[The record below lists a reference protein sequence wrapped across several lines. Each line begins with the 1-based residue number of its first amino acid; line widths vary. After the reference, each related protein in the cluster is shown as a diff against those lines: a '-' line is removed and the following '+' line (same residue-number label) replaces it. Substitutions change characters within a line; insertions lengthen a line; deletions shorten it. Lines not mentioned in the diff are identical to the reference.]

1 MEELLIGS
9 HVSFTKDKQLVGS
22 VLECLSYGANTFMFY
37 TGAPQNTVR
46 STLNQSLTEEA
57 YRLMEAHQID
67 PRNVIV
73 HAPYIVNLA
82 NNQKKDSYQFAI
94 EFLGREIQRCEELG
108 ILRMVLHPGS
118 YVKLSKEEGITNLVN
133 GLDTVMHEEQAVLI
147 CLETMAGK
155 GTEIGTLDDIA
166 EIIARVKYPEKM
178 MVCLDTCHLSD
189 AGYDMCNFD
198 QFLEEFDQKIGL
210 AKIGCIHINDS
221 KNERGAHKD
230 RHANFG
236 FGTLGFDC
244 LLKIVYHCQ
253 LKNVP
258 KILETPYVT
267 KQDDLKE
274 RVYPPYR
281 FEIDMIRKKE
291 FDPLLIEKIRAYYK

>member
-1 MEELLIGS
+1 MEELIIGS
-9 HVSFTKDKQLVGS
+9 HVSFTKEKQLVGS
-22 VLECLSYGANTFMFY
+22 VLECLSYNANTFMFY

-46 STLNQSLTEEA
+46 SVLRQNLTEEA
-57 YRLMEAHQID
+57 YRLMEEHQIN
-67 PRNVIV
+67 PANVVI

-94 EFLGREIQRCEELG
+94 EFLDREIERCEELG
-108 ILRMVLHPGS
+108 ILRMILHPGS
-118 YVKLSKEEGITNLVN
+118 YVQLSKEEGITNIVN
-133 GLDTVMHEEQAVLI
+133 ALDTIMHREQAVFI

-155 GTEIGTLDDIA
+155 GTEIGSLDDIA
-166 EIIARVKYPEKM
+166 EIIARVKYPEKI

-189 AGYDMCNFD
+189 AGYDMSNFD
-198 QFLEEFDQKIGL
+198 QFLEEFDRKIGIS
-210 AKIGCIHINDS
+210 KIGCIHINDS
-221 KNERGAHKD
+221 KNVRGAHKD
-230 RHANFG
+230 RHANLG
-236 FGTLGFDC
+236 FGTLGFDN
-244 LLKIVYHCQ
+244 LLQIIYHPQ

-281 FEIDMIRKKE
+281 FEIEMIRQKK